1 EPILFLK
8 PTSSFLHAGV
18 ATVAVEIP
26 EPLKSLHHKAE
37 LVVVISWRG
46 RDVPEASAMDFVRD
60 FKIDL
65 HKLWSCDLGFNFKHF
80 VHYFALSKNDSY
92 VMSASGGKI
101 SLFNMMTFKLV
112 FKGNREP
119 TQDNLR
125 LPEIKGKFDPSK
137 AAALGLRPGPK
148 YRELQ
153 VGNSIQSDQFDE
165 MFNSL
170 FPSHHRESSMS
181 FKTMDDGQVLYVV

>member
-1 EPILFLK
+1 MTNDTTDNNPEE
-8 PTSSFLHAGV
+8 
-18 ATVAVEIP
+18 AV
-26 EPLKSLHHKAE
+26 H
-37 LVVVISWRG
+37 
-46 RDVPEASAMDFVRD
+46 
-60 FKIDL
+60 
-65 HKLWSCDLGFNFKHF
+65 C
-80 VHYFALSKNDSY
+80 FALSKNDSY

-101 SLFNMMTFKLV
+101 SLFNMMTFKVGFILHSFQQFFAHASIVITLYIFVACQLSISKLV

-165 MFNSL
+165 MV
-170 FPSHHRESSMS
+170 SHE
-181 FKTMDDGQVLYVV
+181 